1 MENSKSKRSNKVPKP
16 PKIINQM
23 GSDSRSAELRK
34 NRPHQLEL
42 DFTIAAPLS
51 REYKTKIVRGI
62 NPDWDLYR
70 DIRFILKI
78 DEGGI

>member
-1 MENSKSKRSNKVPKP
+1 MENSKSRRSDQVPKHT
-16 PKIINQM
+16 KVNNQT
-23 GSDSRSAELRK
+23 GSD
-34 NRPHQLEL
+34 PHQLEL
-42 DFTIAAPLS
+42 DFTISAPLS